1 MNKKN
6 NYTIL
11 GFIIISFIIRML
23 FEQFGIDWSY
33 TWVYLSLFVIISTY
47 YGLFSQRQN
56 SDEQFDFLMDFK
68 GAAQGGA
75 MYSFGTGILTYVF
88 YKFIHPNFLQ
98 HFDLQ
103 RREEILAALVK
114 NQESA
119 DSIAKIMENHQN
131 MGELIYTPG
140 NWAVIT
146 TTGLTFLSLFYALVF
161 SGITKYFPKFV
172 NK

>member
-56 SDEQFDFLMDFK
+56 SDEQFDPFVQYCFLCHL
-68 GAAQGGA
+68 
-75 MYSFGTGILTYVF
+75 STV
-88 YKFIHPNFLQ
+88 
-98 HFDLQ
+98 
-103 RREEILAALVK
+103 
-114 NQESA
+114 
-119 DSIAKIMENHQN
+119 AKTMK
-131 MGELIYTPG
+131 
-140 NWAVIT
+140 
-146 TTGLTFLSLFYALVF
+146 
-161 SGITKYFPKFV
+161 KY
-172 NK
+172 